1 MVFTPAGNGKLPTKL
16 AVDGEETHNTPT
28 MAVNLKSRLTLM
40 RRIPMPLLSIFIGL
54 FCGLFV
60 WLVLDL
66 VQPQALRSIF
76 AEELKVRLEQQARE
90 TLVRF
95 SNTVAAHS
103 STTRLLANHR
113 HLANYLRPLDW
124 RADDVGPPRFY
135 RKTPPWL
142 PDASLWLSLVQP
154 SHILLLDLQ
163 GHSREI
169 YQVGDLPMPK
179 EFSGANEPLSS
190 EHRVLSSLTIFD
202 RKPFLLISEVAEDAA
217 GRIMGSLLLLVPL
230 NEQFL
235 ISSQQGVTQS
245 DVVVGLL
252 EADDKHFLAS
262 SDEKRLPSG
271 TRFDKAKLEYQIIAQ
286 SFFEYEGSAVN
297 MQFATL
303 VPDSIVEATRER
315 VAEFDLQQRLVAAI
329 AFVSVFTLVFFLLSE
344 RLNQILRRIS
354 VFSQRALGKRQ
365 PELKKGNQLFV
376 LEDWIHQFIQG
387 VRETR
392 DEVRLQHESEI
403 QESEALKRT
412 LLETALDSIVTV
424 DQGGE
429 VIEFNNT
436 AEQIFGYK
444 RENVIGRD
452 FSALMLDPESRP
464 SFRRMLGRYL
474 HQMEDL
480 LGEERWE
487 MTAVSFEGVAFPVE
501 VAIKPIRLQT
511 RVVFTVYM
519 HDISN
524 RRKAE
529 QEIRSLAKFPE
540 ESPSP
545 VLRVNRPG
553 VIIYANPS
561 SDPLLHYWGCE
572 RAQTLPLY
580 WRNRVTEVLDS
591 GSNWESQVSFD
602 RRTYSL
608 QLSPVVDLDYVNIYG
623 RDISAERQAEQQARE
638 HQQELVH
645 VCRLST
651 MGEMAT
657 GLAHEL
663 NQPLSAIANYANG
676 CVRRLQLSGQ
686 GSDDILHALAQVNTQ
701 ADRAGEIIRRL
712 RALIGKQAPVRT
724 VADIG
729 DVAREVC
736 SFVEFEA
743 RKANVFIEQELGL
756 NYLPVRL
763 DVVQIEQVLLNL
775 LRNALDALMEIPED
789 KRRLLI
795 RAYCKNDD
803 RVCVEV
809 VDSGTGI
816 DEEAR
821 GRLFEPF
828 FTTKESGMGMGLV
841 ISKTIIEDHN
851 GAITVECPEEGG
863 TCFSVILP
871 SYRDDDE
878 Q

>member
-1 MVFTPAGNGKLPTKL
+1 
-16 AVDGEETHNTPT
+16 
-28 MAVNLKSRLTLM
+28 
-40 RRIPMPLLSIFIGL
+40 MPLLSIFIGL

-76 AEELKVRLEQQARE
+76 AEELKGRLEQQARA

-124 RADDVGPPRFY
+124 RADDVGPPRYY

-142 PDASLWLSLVQP
+142 PSASLWLSLVQP

-179 EFSGANEPLSS
+179 EFSGVNEPLSS

-202 RKPFLLISEVAEDAA
+202 RKPYLLISEVAEDAA
-217 GRIMGSLLLLVPL
+217 GRIMGSLVLLVPL

-262 SDEKRLPSG
+262 SDEERLPSG

-354 VFSQRALGKRQ
+354 VFSQRALGAKQ

-412 LLETALDSIVTV
+412 LLETSLDSIVTV

-444 RENVIGRD
+444 REDVIGRD
-452 FSALMLDPESRP
+452 FSALMLDPKSRP

-487 MTAVSFEGVAFPVE
+487 MTAVSFEDVAFPVE

-545 VLRVNRPG
+545 VLRVNRRG
-553 VIIYANPS
+553 VILYANPS

-580 WRNRVTEVLDS
+580 WRNRVTEVLDA

-602 RRTYSL
+602 QLTYSL

-623 RDISAERQAEQQARE
+623 RDISTERQAEQQARE

-701 ADRAGEIIRRL
+701 ADRAGEIIRRY
-712 RALIGKQAPVRT
+712 VR
-724 VADIG
+724 
-729 DVAREVC
+729 
-736 SFVEFEA
+736 
-743 RKANVFIEQELGL
+743 
-756 NYLPVRL
+756 
-763 DVVQIEQVLLNL
+763 
-775 LRNALDALMEIPED
+775 
-789 KRRLLI
+789 
-795 RAYCKNDD
+795 
-803 RVCVEV
+803 
-809 VDSGTGI
+809 
-816 DEEAR
+816 
-821 GRLFEPF
+821 
-828 FTTKESGMGMGLV
+828 
-841 ISKTIIEDHN
+841 
-851 GAITVECPEEGG
+851 
-863 TCFSVILP
+863 
-871 SYRDDDE
+871 
-878 Q
+878 

>member
-1 MVFTPAGNGKLPTKL
+1 
-16 AVDGEETHNTPT
+16 
-28 MAVNLKSRLTLM
+28 MAITFKPRLTLM
-40 RRIPMPLLSIFIGL
+40 RRIPMPLLSVLIGL

-60 WLVLDL
+60 WLVLDQ
-66 VQPQALRSIF
+66 VQPQALHSIF
-76 AEELKVRLEQQARE
+76 AEELRGRLEQQARE

-95 SNTVAAHS
+95 NNSVAAHS

-113 HLANYLRPLDW
+113 HLANYLRPLYW
-124 RADDVGPPRFY
+124 RADDVSPPRLH
-135 RKTPPWL
+135 KETPSWL
-142 PDASLWLSLVQP
+142 PSPSLWLPLVQP

-163 GHSREI
+163 GHTREI
-169 YQVGDLPMPK
+169 YQVGDRRMPK
-179 EFSGANEPLSS
+179 EFSGINELLSS

-202 RKPFLLISEVAEDAA
+202 RKPYLLISEVAEDSA
-217 GRIMGSLLLLVPL
+217 GTIMGSLVLLVPL
-230 NEQFL
+230 DEQFL
-235 ISSQQGVTQS
+235 ISSTQGAAQS
-245 DVVVGLL
+245 SVVVGLL
-252 EADDKHFLAS
+252 EADEQHFLAS
-262 SDEKRLPSG
+262 SDERQLPPG
-271 TRFDKAKLEYQIIAQ
+271 TLFDKAKQNYQIIAQ
-286 SFFEYEGSAVN
+286 SFSEYEGSAIN

-315 VAEFDLQQRLVAAI
+315 VAAFDLRQRLVAATT
-329 AFVSVFTLVFFLLSE
+329 FVTVFTLVFFLLSE

-354 VFSQRALGKRQ
+354 VFSQRALGEGP
-365 PELKKGNQLFV
+365 PEIKTGNQLFV

-392 DEVRLQHESEI
+392 DKVRLQHESEI

-429 VIEFNNT
+429 IIEFNNT

-444 RENVIGRD
+444 REDVIGRD
-452 FSALMLDPESRP
+452 FPALMLELESRP

-474 HQMEDL
+474 NQVDDL

-487 MTAVSFEGVAFPVE
+487 MMALSYEEVPFPVE
-501 VAIKPIRLQT
+501 VAIKPIKLQT
-511 RVVFTVYM
+511 RIVFTVYM

-529 QEIRSLAKFPE
+529 QEIRSLAKFPA

-553 VIIYANPS
+553 VLIYANPS
-561 SDPLLHYWGCE
+561 SGPLLQYWGCE
-572 RAQTLPLY
+572 PAQTLPLY
-580 WRNRVTEVLDS
+580 WRSRVAEVLES
-591 GSNWESQVSFD
+591 GDNWESQVSFD
-602 RRTYSL
+602 QRTYSL
-608 QLSPVVDLDYVNIYG
+608 LLSPVVDLDYVNIYG
-623 RDISAERQAEQQARE
+623 RDITEVRQAELRARE

-686 GSDDILHALAQVNTQ
+686 GSEDILHALAQVNTQ
-701 ADRAGEIIRRL
+701 AERAGEIIRRL

-729 DVAREVC
+729 DVAKEVC

-743 RKANVFIEQELGL
+743 KKAGVSIEPELGL
-756 NYLPVRL
+756 TYLPARL

-775 LRNALDALMEIPED
+775 LRNALDALMEMPED

-795 RAYCKNDD
+795 RTYRKDDD
-803 RVCVEV
+803 RVCIEVE
-809 VDSGTGI
+809 DSGPGI
-816 DEEAR
+816 EEEAM

-851 GAITVECPEEGG
+851 GTITVDCPEEGG
-863 TCFSVILP
+863 TRFSVVLP
-871 SYRDDDE
+871 SYRDNDE